1 MSKVFERPFKQIKKF
16 LSTKLLYGFRKKCNA
31 QYSSIYMLEKWKST
45 LDKCKYVD
53 VIFTALKAFDTIN
66 HNLLRATL
74 HEKCPN
80 TELFLDRIFLYSA
93 RIQENTDQKKLR
105 IWTLFTQCFGR
116 IYGHIMYN
124 FSVSLIA
131 LKYMHGLF

>member
-1 MSKVFERPFKQIKKF
+1 MSKVFERPLYKQIKMF
-16 LSTKLLYGFRKKCNA
+16 LSTKLLCGFRKNCNA

-45 LDKCKYVD
+45 LKKCKYVD

-74 HEKCPN
+74 REKCP
-80 TELFLDRIFLYSA
+80 
-93 RIQENTDQKKLR
+93 NTDQKKLR

-116 IYGHIMYN
+116 ICGHIMLN

-131 LKYMHGLF
+131 LKYTHGLF